1 MGTAWL
7 GGRGEHDGPVFV
19 DCRVAKRDNCY
30 PMIAPGAAHT
40 DMLFGAGDMIDGGE
54 EASTMV

>member
-1 MGTAWL
+1 M
-7 GGRGEHDGPVFV
+7 FV